1 MADTFDGYDGYE
13 DEDEAPLEEAVNVA
27 SPDREADVEPVA
39 TAGYT
44 SPVDRSNALSSAT
57 NYIAALEK
65 SKKTNAEI
73 MQEAQRVLL
82 QRANEGMDAGG
93 WFKIAAAFGKPTKT
107 GSFGETL
114 GNVNEVLGSEAD
126 KKLKAKRDLEEMQ
139 MKYKMQLGAQDS
151 DLAKARMDTYIRTA
165 GIKQPPVSPIR
176 QMQIEASQLPKNS
189 PERLA
194 IEQRI
199 ARLTAPKVVDESKA
213 DNVVS
218 KRYAL
223 GVLEKNR
230 KNPGS
235 VTPEELSDARIIL
248 GLKKPEGSENKGK
261 TNFNIKQSAYEVIQK
276 YNENPESV
284 TPEELSDARKILGL
298 DKDSKETKPPSAR
311 DTGTLYTD
319 KHLVRAAQ
327 EIFGNALVPESKEN
341 REKVEAKAAQYRT
354 AEKDQR
360 IQEKRESRPP
370 PREKPAKEPAL
381 NIDDIPVVAQQLGVP
396 ANTRPYE
403 GVNDKTVQSLL
414 LNNTKKGQSYLSKM
428 ESLTSNTFATDA
440 DVKRFLA
447 LNAKNKT
454 GPTYA
459 YVPNVALGTDYQT
472 MQSIASKL
480 APENRKEGTGSV
492 SDFDAKQL
500 LKMTLSIEKGYQT
513 NKDVGTAL
521 LAYNQ
526 ALRDKAKF
534 VSDYFQANRHI
545 DGADAAWLSYM
556 KDNPIFDPRQP
567 DRLVINRNRKTYR
580 QFFYPAEGRA
590 RGGMVGYANGGVVNT
605 VNNYQGYGDLAAL
618 RQKYAHGG
626 VVKMQEGGDTTNPF
640 QEDLRRRRQE
650 IEDAQKPLPPAS
662 DTVNR
667 ARAIFGQGL
676 AASWGD
682 EAEALYRR
690 YLTKDGERRS
700 FDNILS
706 DIQAD
711 YRRFS
716 EENPVQSLSTEF
728 VGGLAPSIAAMV
740 LPGGQAVTAANASR
754 MARLAP
760 ALTKTPLRRSATAG
774 FGSGAISGFGAGE
787 GSFGDRLLES
797 GKSALIGGTLG
808 PLIGKGGQLLYGGGK
823 GIYKRL
829 LKPGTDRI
837 EEAALQKVLKK
848 MADDGLTPQQ
858 AIRQVALERGY
869 NPSPNPIG
877 TRPRTKLRDVSPG
890 LTDLAE
896 TVAQRPGA
904 GRKAMIEDT
913 VKTGRGTKGRT
924 MDIVSENMGKG
935 KTMFQTETDLTDAL
949 KGNAKSLY
957 DDAYKF
963 GTVKDQRILAMM
975 DQPQFKEAYRQVM
988 ETNKIRKAN
997 AIAKGEDPSQYDMK
1011 QVYKITETQ
1020 PGIYQMDLVDAPD
1033 VKTLD
1038 QIKRG
1043 LDYIIR
1049 SGRKSSN
1056 AADQDAAHALNE
1068 YKNTFLG
1075 ILDETVPAYK
1085 TARQTYKGDLEVLD
1099 ALDVGRNQYGKFS
1112 PEQATDY
1119 VSKLTSSER
1128 DALRIGYAQQFMDK
1142 IGNAKNSINAAEEI
1156 LGAENNA
1163 GRLQALFDTPQEYEV
1178 FKGIL
1183 KSESR
1188 NVKSA
1193 QQIGQGS
1200 ATGRRAQL
1208 QKEFEGDNVAIQ
1220 MLDLAG
1226 SSPFQVWRRIIA
1238 KAPELFKDEQVA
1250 ASVSKILN
1258 TGKPDDLNKLLRS
1271 LESRAERFAL
1281 EQSKRE
1287 AIGMAFTK
1295 ATGRMSGA
1303 SPTGADAEREQID
1316 IPSAVEGE
1324 NTGVTIPADYVP
1336 EPEEREPEETV
1347 IIEEAPEPEEPVQAQ
1362 RRGGRIARRMQEGG
1376 YVIEDPNELRE
1387 ILKRTSVS
1395 AMGEGM
1401 RTQGMKNQ
1409 FAVGRVG
1416 YRQPVGDDSEVGV
1429 GISGLHA
1436 KYKGQTPQGQKFSGG
1451 QNMVSGVDVSYNDR
1465 KNNLYAK
1472 YGVPM
1477 GGKDLQ
1483 FSGAGYSRNL
1493 DNNRGTV
1500 GIQHSTLSPEG
1511 MPDRQTQLFYRKDFR
1526 NGGAV

>member
-114 GNVNEVLGSEAD
+114 GNVNEVLGAEAD

-139 MKYKMQLGAQDS
+139 MKYKMQLGAQDA
-151 DLAKARMDTYIRTA
+151 DLAKARMDTYFRTA
-165 GIKQPPVSPIR
+165 GIKQPPASPIR

-189 PERLA
+189 PERLE
-194 IEQRI
+194 IEKRI

-213 DNVVS
+213 DNILS

-223 GVLEKNR
+223 GVLDKNR

-261 TNFNIKQSAYEVIQK
+261 TSFNIKQSAYEVIQK
-276 YNENPESV
+276 HKEDPESV

-298 DKDSKETKPPSAR
+298 DKEPKETKPLSAR
-311 DTGTLYTD
+311 ETGTIYTD
-319 KHLVRAAQ
+319 KHLARAAQ
-327 EIFGNALVPESKEN
+327 EIFGNALVPDNKDD
-341 REKVEAKAAQYRT
+341 REKVEKRAAQYRT
-354 AEKDQR
+354 DEKNQR
-360 IQEKRESRPP
+360 IQEKREGRSP
-370 PREKPAKEPAL
+370 PRERPAKEPAL
-381 NIDDIPVVAQQLGVP
+381 NLDDIPVVAQQLGVP

-414 LNNTKKGQSYLSKM
+414 LNNTKAAQRSLGKL
-428 ESLTSNTFATDA
+428 EALTSNTFATDA

-454 GPTYA
+454 GPNYA

-500 LKMTLSIEKGYQT
+500 LRMTLSIEKGYQT
-513 NKDVGTAL
+513 NQDVGTAL

-556 KDNPIFDPRQP
+556 KANPIFDPRQP
-567 DRLVINRNRKTYR
+567 DRPVINRNRKTYR

-590 RGGMVGYANGGVVNT
+590 RGGMVGYANGGVVNA
-605 VNNYQGYGDLAAL
+605 VNNYQGYGDLAML

-626 VVKMQEGGDTTNPF
+626 VVKMQEGGDPA
-640 QEDLRRRRQE
+640 QEDPRTDPNSPNYSSAFVPRIRS
-650 IEDAQKPLPPAS
+650 S
-662 DTVNR
+662 DRVNA

-676 AASWGD
+676 GMSFGD
-682 EAEALYRR
+682 ELEALYRS
-690 YLTKDGERRS
+690 LGNKNRS
-700 FDNILS
+700 YDQILN
-706 DIQAD
+706 DVRAD
-711 YRRFS
+711 YRRFT
-716 EENPVQSLSTEF
+716 EENPGTTLFGEF
-728 VGGLAPSIAAMV
+728 AGGLTPSIAAMV
-740 LPGGQAVTAANASR
+740 LPGGQAVTSANASR

-760 ALTKTPLRRSATAG
+760 SLTKTPLRRSVTAG

-787 GSFGDRLLES
+787 GGIGDRLLES
-797 GKSALIGGTLG
+797 GKSALLGGTLG
-808 PLIGKGGQLLYGGGK
+808 PLIGKGGELLYEGGK
-823 GIYKRL
+823 GIYRRL
-829 LKPGTDRI
+829 LKPGTNRI
-837 EEAALQKVLKK
+837 EEAALQKVLQK
-848 MADDGLTPQQ
+848 MSQDGLTPEQ

-896 TVAQRPGA
+896 AVAQRPGA
-904 GRKAMIEDT
+904 GRKAMIEDV
-913 VKTGRGTKGRT
+913 VKTGRTTKGRV
-924 MDIVSENMGKG
+924 MDVTGERLGMG
-935 KTMFQTETDLTDAL
+935 KTMFDTETKLTDDL
-949 KGNAKSLY
+949 RSNADFWY
-957 DDAYKF
+957 QRAYKH
-963 GTVKDQRILAMM
+963 GTVSDPRIMAML
-975 DQPQFKEAYRQVM
+975 DQPDFKKAYQQVL

-997 AIAKGEDPSQYDMK
+997 AIARGEDPSKYDMK
-1011 QVYKITETQ
+1011 EIYKITETQ
-1020 PGIYQMDLVDAPD
+1020 PGIYQMDLVAAPD
-1033 VKTLD
+1033 VRTLD
-1038 QIKRG
+1038 QVKRG

-1049 SGRKSSN
+1049 SGRRSEN
-1056 AADQDAAHALNE
+1056 AAAQDAAHALNE
-1068 YKNTFLG
+1068 YKNTFLNV
-1075 ILDETVPAYK
+1075 LDEVVPSYGM
-1085 TARQTYKGDLEVLD
+1085 ARSQYKGDLEVLD
-1099 ALDVGRNQYGKFS
+1099 ALDIGRNQYSKMS
-1112 PEQATDY
+1112 PEEVTDY
-1119 VSKLTSSER
+1119 IGKLTPAER
-1128 DALRIGYAQQFMDK
+1128 DAVRIGYAQQFKDK
-1142 IGNAKNSINAAEEI
+1142 IGNAKNSVNAAEEI

-1163 GRLQALFDTPQEYEV
+1163 TRLRALFDTNEEYEV
-1178 FKGIL
+1178 FRGIL
-1183 KSESR
+1183 KAESR

-1200 ATGRRAQL
+1200 ATGRRKEL
-1208 QKEFEGDNVAIQ
+1208 QKEFDGDNVAAQ

-1226 SSPFQVWRRIIA
+1226 GTPFSTFMRIIK
-1238 KAPELFKDEQVA
+1238 KAPDLFKNEQVA
-1250 ASVSKILN
+1250 ESVAKILN

-1281 EQSKRE
+1281 EESKRR
-1287 AIGMAFTK
+1287 AIGMAGTK
-1295 ATGRMSGA
+1295 ATARMSGA
-1303 SPTGADAEREQID
+1303 SPTGADAEREEIN

-1347 IIEEAPEPEEPVQAQ
+1347 FIEEAPEPEEPVQEQ
-1362 RRGGRIARRMQEGG
+1362 RRGGRIVRRYDQGG
-1376 YVIEDPNELRE
+1376 YVIEDPNSLKE
-1387 ILKRTSVS
+1387 ILRRTEVS
-1395 AMGEGM
+1395 GMGEGM
-1401 RTQGMKNQ
+1401 RTKGMKNQ

-1416 YRQPVGDDSEVGV
+1416 YRHPVGDDGQVGV

-1436 KYKGQTPQGQKFSGG
+1436 KYSGQTPQGEKFSGG
-1451 QNMVSGVDVSYNDR
+1451 KNMVSGVDVSYGDR

-1477 GGKDLQ
+1477 GGKNLQ

-1493 DNNRGTV
+1493 DNDRGTV

>member
-1 MADTFDGYDGYE
+1 MADQYEFDGYGDP
-13 DEDEAPLEEAVNVA
+13 DEDLAEPDVGVSSSDQTVAEAPVN
-27 SPDREADVEPVA
+27 

-44 SPVDRSNALSSAT
+44 SPSARTKVLDSAT
-57 NYIAALEK
+57 SYIAALQK

-73 MQEAQRVLL
+73 MQDAQRVLL
-82 QRANEGMDAGG
+82 QRANEGMNAGDY
-93 WFKIAAAFGKPTKT
+93 FKIAAAFGKPTKT

-114 GNVNEVLGSEAD
+114 GNVNEVLGDAAD

-139 MKYKMQLGAQDS
+139 MKYKMQLGAQEA
-151 DLAKARMDTYIRTA
+151 DLSKAQFETYVRTA
-165 GIKQPPVSPIR
+165 GIKQPPVSSIR
-176 QMQIEASQLPKNS
+176 QMQLEAAQLPPGS

-199 ARLTAPKVVDESKA
+199 ARMTEPRSVDNKNA
-213 DNVVS
+213 DNIVS

-223 GVLEKNR
+223 GVLEKYR
-230 KNPGS
+230 KNPDS
-235 VTPEELSDARIIL
+235 VTLEELSDARIIL
-248 GLKKPEGSENKGK
+248 GLKRPEGSDGKGK
-261 TNFNIKQSAYEVIQK
+261 TGFNIKQRAYEVIEK
-276 YNENPESV
+276 HKEDPESV
-284 TPEELSDARKILGL
+284 SPEELKDARTILGL
-298 DKDSKETKPPSAR
+298 DKADSDKKPPSPRAE
-311 DTGTLYTD
+311 GKVYTD
-319 KHLVRAAQ
+319 PDYATAAQQLNGSSVVPEDKASRDKVETLAKKIKEEKKSQRLAEKREGRPPPKPPKPDKPPIIDLDAGRVVAERFGVPYNDLPYRGLSDEAVKPLLVNNTRAAQ
-327 EIFGNALVPESKEN
+327 KTLGEFEESASKTL
-341 REKVEAKAAQYRT
+341 KL
-354 AEKDQR
+354 D
-360 IQEKRESRPP
+360 
-370 PREKPAKEPAL
+370 
-381 NIDDIPVVAQQLGVP
+381 
-396 ANTRPYE
+396 
-403 GVNDKTVQSLL
+403 NDL
-414 LNNTKKGQSYLSKM
+414 
-428 ESLTSNTFATDA
+428 D
-440 DVKRFLA
+440 RFLQ
-447 LNAKNKT
+447 LNKKNPT
-454 GPTYA
+454 GKERSLIPSF
-459 YVPNVALGTDYQT
+459 GSGYQT
-472 MQSIASKL
+472 MEQIQASM

-492 SDFDAKQL
+492 SNFDAEQL
-500 LKMTLSIEKGYQT
+500 IKMSPSITNNYET
-513 NKDVGTAL
+513 NKMIATAIK
-521 LAYNQ
+521 AANQ
-526 ALRDKAKF
+526 MARDKAKF
-534 VSDYFQANRHI
+534 LSDYFQANRHLN
-545 DGADAAWLSYM
+545 GANEAWM
-556 KDNPIFDPRQP
+556 KYATANPIFDRENPSKLNQR
-567 DRLVINRNRKTYR
+567 RMTYK
-580 QFFYPAEGRA
+580 QFFYPPEQRA

-605 VNNYQGYGDLAAL
+605 VNNYQGYGDLAML

-626 VVKMQEGGDTTNPF
+626 AVRMQQGGVPDNAF
-640 QEDLRRRRQE
+640 QADLRRRRQE

-662 DTVNR
+662 DTVNA

-676 AASWGD
+676 GMSFGD
-682 EAEALYRR
+682 EAEALYRSM
-690 YLTKDGERRS
+690 GNSQRS
-700 FDNILS
+700 YDQILN
-706 DIQAD
+706 DIRAD

-716 EENPVQSLSTEF
+716 EERPGVALFGELA
-728 VGGLAPSIAAMV
+728 GGVTPSVAAMV
-740 LPGGQAVTAANASR
+740 LPGGQAVTQANAAR
-754 MARLAP
+754 MARLVP
-760 ALTKTPLRRSATAG
+760 ALTKTPVRRAATAG
-774 FGSGAISGFGAGE
+774 FTTGGISGFGSGE
-787 GSFGDRLLES
+787 EGFGNRLLES
-797 GKSALIGGTLG
+797 GKSAVLGATLG

-837 EEAALQKVLKK
+837 EEAALEKVLKK

-869 NPSPNPIG
+869 MPTPKPTG
-877 TRPRTKLRDVSPG
+877 TRPRTQLRDVSPG

-904 GRKAMIEDT
+904 GRKTMIEDT
-913 VKTGRGTKGRT
+913 VQTGRGTKGRV
-924 MDIVSENMGKG
+924 MEMVRENMGKG
-935 KTMFQTETDLTDAL
+935 KTMYETEAALTDSL
-949 KGNAKSLY
+949 KDNAKTLY

-975 DQPQFKEAYRQVM
+975 EQPQFKEAYRQVL

-997 AIAKGEDPSQYDMK
+997 AIAKGEDPSKFDMK

-1056 AADQDAAHALNE
+1056 AADQDAAQALNE
-1068 YKNTFLG
+1068 YKKTFLG
-1075 ILDETVPAYK
+1075 ILDDIVPSYGI
-1085 TARQTYKGDLEVLD
+1085 ARNQYKGDLEVLD
-1099 ALDVGRNQYGKFS
+1099 ALDVGRTQYGKYS
-1112 PEQATDY
+1112 PDQAKDY
-1119 VSKLTSSER
+1119 VTGLTSSER

-1142 IGNAKNSINAAEEI
+1142 IGNAKNSINAAEEL

-1163 GRLQALFDTPQEYEV
+1163 GRLQALFDTPEEYEV

-1183 KSESR
+1183 KAESR

-1200 ATGRRAQL
+1200 ATGRRAEL
-1208 QKEFEGDNVAIQ
+1208 QKEFEGDNVASQI
-1220 MLDLAG
+1220 LDLAG

-1238 KAPELFKDEQVA
+1238 KAPELFKNEQVA

-1281 EQSKRE
+1281 EQAKRE
-1287 AIGMAFTK
+1287 AIGMAGTK
-1295 ATGRMSGA
+1295 GTARMSGRT
-1303 SPTGADAEREQID
+1303 PIGAEAQEEPVNIQ
-1316 IPSAVEGE
+1316 SAVEGE
-1324 NTGVTIPADYVP
+1324 NTGVVIPEDYVP
-1336 EPEEREPEETV
+1336 PPEEREPDETV
-1347 IIEEAPEPEEPVQAQ
+1347 IIEEAPEPEEPVQEQ
-1362 RRGGRIARRMQEGG
+1362 RRGGRIARRMQQGG

-1387 ILKRTSVS
+1387 ILKRTNVF

-1409 FAVGRVG
+1409 FVAGRVG
-1416 YRQPVGDDSEVGV
+1416 YRHPVGDDAEVGV

-1436 KYKGQTPQGQKFSGG
+1436 KYKGQTPEGQKFSGG
-1451 QNMVSGVDVSYNDR
+1451 QNMVSGVDVSYGDR
-1465 KNNLYAK
+1465 KNQLYAK

-1477 GGKDLQ
+1477 GGNKMQ

>member
-1 MADTFDGYDGYE
+1 MADTFDEYE
-13 DEDEAPLEEAVNVA
+13 DEDEAPPEEVVSVA

-39 TAGYT
+39 PVGYT
-44 SPVDRSNALSSAT
+44 STTAKKNAVDAAAGYITALKNSQ
-57 NYIAALEK
+57 
-65 SKKTNAEI
+65 KTNAEI
-73 MQEAQRVLL
+73 MQDAQRILL
-82 QRANEGMDAGG
+82 QRANEGMNAGDY
-93 WFKIAAAFGKPTKT
+93 FRIAAAFGKPTKT

-114 GNVNEVLGSEAD
+114 GNVNEVLGDAAD

-139 MKYKMQLGAQDS
+139 MKYKMQLGAQGT
-151 DLAKARMDTYIRTA
+151 DLAKANFEAYTRTA
-165 GIKQPPVSPIR
+165 SLKEPPVSPIR
-176 QMQIEASQLPKNS
+176 QMQIEASQLPEGS
-189 PERLA
+189 PERSA
-194 IEQRI
+194 IEERI
-199 ARLTAPKVVDESKA
+199 
-213 DNVVS
+213 
-218 KRYAL
+218 KRITSAKPPQNDQKFDRYKWAFDTL
-223 GVLEKNR
+223 QNPNATQAQKDLANKIIPDR
-230 KNPGS
+230 K
-235 VTPEELSDARIIL
+235 
-248 GLKKPEGSENKGK
+248 
-261 TNFNIKQSAYEVIQK
+261 
-276 YNENPESV
+276 
-284 TPEELSDARKILGL
+284 
-298 DKDSKETKPPSAR
+298 KDTETKPPKPREEGRVYVDTDYATASQQLTGSSVIPEDKVDR
-311 DTGTLYTD
+311 DKVAVLAEKIKAD
-319 KHLVRAAQ
+319 KKTQRIAEA
-327 EIFGNALVPESKEN
+327 
-341 REKVEAKAAQYRT
+341 REK
-354 AEKDQR
+354 
-360 IQEKRESRPP
+360 RPP
-370 PREKPAKEPAL
+370 PREKPPKPDKPPI
-381 NIDDIPVVAQQLGVP
+381 IDLDASKVVAERFGVP
-396 ANTRPYE
+396 YNDLPYRGISDEAVKPLLVNNTRAAQ
-403 GVNDKTVQSLL
+403 KTL
-414 LNNTKKGQSYLSKM
+414 GDLS
-428 ESLTSNTFATDA
+428 ESASKTLKLDG
-440 DVKRFLA
+440 DLDRFLQ
-447 LNAKNKT
+447 LNKKNPT
-454 GPTYA
+454 GKERSLIPSF
-459 YVPNVALGTDYQT
+459 GSGYQT
-472 MQSIASKL
+472 MEQIQASM

-492 SDFDAKQL
+492 SNFDAEQL
-500 LKMTLSIEKGYQT
+500 IKMSPSITNNYET
-513 NKDVGTAL
+513 NKTIATAIK
-521 LAYNQ
+521 AANQ
-526 ALRDKAKF
+526 MARDKAKF
-534 VSDYFQANRHI
+534 MSDYFQANRHLI
-545 DGADAAWLSYM
+545 NADEAWVQYANA
-556 KDNPIFDPRQP
+556 NPIFD
-567 DRLVINRNRKTYR
+567 RNNPSKLNQRRITYKK
-580 QFFYPAEGRA
+580 FFYPDEARA

-605 VNNYQGYGDLAAL
+605 VNNYQGYGDLAML

-626 VVKMQEGGDTTNPF
+626 VVKMQEGGNPF
-640 QEDLRRRRQE
+640 NDSQSVVR
-650 IEDAQKPLPPAS
+650 LPKMAPAS
-662 DTVNR
+662 DTANR
-667 ARAIFGQGL
+667 ARAFFGQGIGM
-676 AASWGD
+676 SFGD
-682 EAEALYRR
+682 EAEALYRSMG
-690 YLTKDGERRS
+690 DSNRS
-700 FDNILS
+700 YDQIL
-706 DIQAD
+706 DDVRAD

-716 EENPVQSLSTEF
+716 EENPGQALGFEF
-728 VGGLAPSIAAMV
+728 AGGVAPSVAAMV
-740 LPGGQAVTAANASR
+740 VPGGQAVTAANATR
-754 MARLAP
+754 MARMVP
-760 ALTKTPLRRSATAG
+760 TLTKTPLRRAATAG
-774 FGSGAISGFGAGE
+774 FTSGAISGFGSGE
-787 GSFGDRLLES
+787 EGFGDRLLES
-797 GKSALIGGTLG
+797 GKGALIGGSLG
-808 PLIGKGGQLLYGGGK
+808 PIIGKGGQLLYGGGK

-848 MADDGLTPQQ
+848 MAEDGITPQQ

-935 KTMFQTETDLTDAL
+935 KTMFQTEADLTDAL

-1200 ATGRRAQL
+1200 ATGRRTQL

-1250 ASVSKILN
+1250 ASVAKILN
-1258 TGKPDDLNKLLRS
+1258 TGKPNDLNKLLRS

-1287 AIGMAFTK
+1287 AIGMVGSK
-1295 ATGRMSGA
+1295 ATGRMSGQT
-1303 SPTGADAEREQID
+1303 PIGAEAQEEPVNIQ
-1316 IPSAVEGE
+1316 SSVEGQ
-1324 NTGVTIPADYVP
+1324 NTGVVIPDDYVP
-1336 EPEEREPEETV
+1336 EPEEREDPEEIV

-1376 YVIEDPNELRE
+1376 YVIQDPNSLKE
-1387 ILKRTSVS
+1387 ILRRTEVS

-1477 GGKDLQ
+1477 GGKNLQ

-1493 DNNRGTV
+1493 DNDRGTV

>member
-13 DEDEAPLEEAVNVA
+13 DEDEAPLEEAVGVA

-114 GNVNEVLGSEAD
+114 GNVNEVLGTEAD

-139 MKYKMQLGAQDS
+139 MKYKMQLGAQDA

-165 GIKQPPVSPIR
+165 GIKQPPVSSIR
-176 QMQIEASQLPKNS
+176 QLQIEASQLPTGS
-189 PERLA
+189 LERLA

-199 ARLTAPKVVDESKA
+199 ERLTKPRVFDERKSDSIVSKTYALKVVQKHREDPS
-213 DNVVS
+213 
-218 KRYAL
+218 
-223 GVLEKNR
+223 
-230 KNPGS
+230 S

-248 GLKKPEGSENKGK
+248 GLKRPEGSENKGA
-261 TNFNIKQSAYEVIQK
+261 TGFNLRQRAYETIEQHK
-276 YNENPESV
+276 KDPNSV
-284 TPEELSDARKILGL
+284 SPEELKDARAILGL
-298 DKDSKETKPPSAR
+298 DKETKDTKPPSAR
-311 DTGTLYTD
+311 ETGQLYTD
-319 KHLVRAAQ
+319 KHLARAAQ
-327 EIFGNALVPESKEN
+327 EIFGNALVPESKED
-341 REKVEAKAAQYRT
+341 RAKVEAKAAQYRT

-360 IQEKRESRPP
+360 IQEKREGRPP

-381 NIDDIPVVAQQLGVP
+381 NLDDIPVVAQQLGVP
-396 ANTRPYE
+396 ANTRPYQ

-414 LNNTKKGQSYLSKM
+414 LNNTKAAQKYLGKM

-447 LNAKNKT
+447 LNAKNST
-454 GPTYA
+454 GPSYA
-459 YVPNVALGTDYQT
+459 YRPNISLGTDYQT

-500 LKMTLSIEKGYQT
+500 LRMTLSIEKGYQT
-513 NKDVGTAL
+513 NQDVGTAL

-556 KDNPIFDPRQP
+556 KANPIFDPSKP
-567 DRLVINRNRKTYR
+567 EKPVINRNRKTYK

-590 RGGMVGYANGGVVNT
+590 RGGMVGYANGGVVNA

-626 VVKMQEGGDTTNPF
+626 VVKMQEGGDPA
-640 QEDLRRRRQE
+640 QEDRSDPRSPNYSPVF
-650 IEDAQKPLPPAS
+650 APKLPPAS
-662 DTVNR
+662 DTVNA

-676 AASWGD
+676 GMSFGD
-682 EAEALYRR
+682 EAEALYRS
-690 YLTKDGERRS
+690 LGQSNRS
-700 FDNILS
+700 YDQILN
-706 DIQAD
+706 DVRAD
-711 YRRFS
+711 YRRFA
-716 EENPVQSLSTEF
+716 EENPGAALFGEF
-728 VGGLAPSIAAMV
+728 AGGLTPSVAAMV
-740 LPGGQAVTAANASR
+740 LPGGQVVTEANAAR
-754 MARLAP
+754 MAKLAP
-760 ALTKTPLRRSATAG
+760 TLTKTPMRRSATAG
-774 FGSGAISGFGAGE
+774 FGTGAISGFGAGE
-787 GSFGDRLLES
+787 GGIGDRLLES

-808 PLIGKGGQLLYGGGK
+808 PLIGKSGELLYEGGK

-829 LKPGTDRI
+829 LQPGTNRI
-837 EEAALQKVLKK
+837 EEAALQKVLQK
-848 MADDGLTPQQ
+848 MAQDNLTPQQ

-869 NPSPNPIG
+869 NPNPNPIG

-924 MDIVSENMGKG
+924 MDIVTENMGKG

-949 KGNAKSLY
+949 KSNAKSLY

-1112 PEQATDY
+1112 PEQAADY

-1250 ASVSKILN
+1250 ASVAKILN

-1281 EQSKRE
+1281 EESKRR
-1287 AIGMAFTK
+1287 AIGMAGTK
-1295 ATGRMSGA
+1295 ATGRMSGS
-1303 SPTGADAEREQID
+1303 SPIGADAEREEIN

-1347 IIEEAPEPEEPVQAQ
+1347 IIEEAPEPEEPVQEQ
-1362 RRGGRIARRMQEGG
+1362 RRGGRIVRKYDQGG
-1376 YVIEDPNELRE
+1376 YVIEDPNSLKE
-1387 ILKRTSVS
+1387 ILRRTEVS
-1395 AMGEGM
+1395 GMGEGM
-1401 RTQGMKNQ
+1401 RTQNMKNQ
-1409 FAVGRVG
+1409 FVTGRVG
-1416 YRQPVGDDSEVGV
+1416 YRHPVGDAEVGV
-1429 GISGLHA
+1429 SISGLHA
-1436 KYKGQTPQGQKFSGG
+1436 KYSGQTPQGQKFSGG
-1451 QNMVSGVDVSYNDR
+1451 QNMVSGVDVSYGDK

-1477 GGKDLQ
+1477 GGKDLR